1 MTDLEGRF
9 EQLER
14 RVEQLET
21 LLRQLLA
28 RTPGV
33 PRVELAPERPRLQPV
48 AAPEPHATEPAPPQ
62 PRPEPPKPRQAA
74 PPTVTPWFEDL
85 KEEPA
90 LDLEEWIGKR
100 GLLIIGIVA
109 LLATGVFFLEYAIQ
123 HQWIPPLVRS
133 LASVVAGVGVASWGH
148 RLITR
153 GMRKYG
159 GPVMGAGGGLI
170 YLGIWAAAGP
180 FELVDRRVGIIA
192 LAVVATVFALLAQRY
207 EIEGLAI
214 SALLGAFGAPLAL
227 RTPTPNPQLFLG
239 YTEVVGIGGA
249 IVAYAM
255 EWRRTMFIAAL
266 GYMGLAALTLS
277 LDDPTVLVRGV
288 GLSFLIVGAVMGA
301 EVSRRRPIW
310 LEVRVIT
317 ALGAWILLTTG
328 MPDPQDAADAVR
340 WPALAAMTLI
350 CSVLFAGLRKTEAF
364 SKERDQRLDE
374 VLLYLLTPVALF
386 GFALGFAPSPLAH
399 LRAAVPVVIG
409 VPYLV
414 DGWKHRRAHALL
426 VGLSLWAVANGIQF
440 DPVGAAVGWAA
451 LAAAAAGAH
460 ALGRRPGLQ
469 AATVGLYAL
478 GAVALFVYALPG
490 RASPRDAFADSW
502 AIGLWTVLAAGAV
515 VIWCWRSY
523 EGDAM
528 VPRRVMWWMS
538 GITLFAGVS
547 VNILMLF
554 RGATG
559 VASGSA
565 LLAVWWMVFAAG
577 LAGAYARWKHVPLLP
592 TALGVYVLGVGALFS
607 YGLVERVAQG
617 AAFFD
622 PWALSLYVA
631 LVIAVLMVN
640 WWTAEEE
647 REIEARHVVWWIFG
661 AALLAGG
668 SLNIER
674 FFSGHSGSPLAADLA
689 LSVWWLVFAAGAVA
703 IGFRRNAKAVR
714 SAGLVVALA
723 GTAKVLFYDL
733 SNLEALYRI
742 GAFFA
747 LALIALGVAYAYH
760 KNKSVEVNRQGQT
773 SR

>member
-28 RTPGV
+28 RTRGV
-33 PRVELAPERPRLQPV
+33 PRVEFAPERPRV
-48 AAPEPHATEPAPPQ
+48 HAAPVVDHQSEAPEPAPP
-62 PRPEPPKPRQAA
+62 PRRAPSVPAQTA
-74 PPTVTPWFEDL
+74 PPTPTPLFEQV

-100 GLLIIGIVA
+100 GLLIVGIVA

-133 LASVVAGVGVASWGH
+133 LASIAAGVGVVVWGH
-148 RLITR
+148 RLIAQ

-180 FELVDRRVGIIA
+180 FDLVDRRVGIIA
-192 LAVVATVFALLAQRY
+192 LAVVATVFALLAQGY

-266 GYMGLAALTLS
+266 GFMGLAALTLS
-277 LDDPTVLVRGV
+277 LDDPTVLVGGV

-301 EVSRRRPIW
+301 EVSRRRQVW
-310 LEVRVIT
+310 WEVRVIT
-317 ALGAWILLTTG
+317 ALGAWILITTG
-328 MPDPQDAADAVR
+328 MPDPKDAADAVR

-350 CSVLFAGLRKTEAF
+350 CAVLFTSLRSTKAF
-364 SKERDQRLDE
+364 KREGGQRLDE
-374 VLLYLLTPVALF
+374 ALLYLLTPVVLL

-399 LRAAVPVVIG
+399 LTAAVPVVIG

-414 DGWKHRRAHALL
+414 DGWAHRRAHALL

-451 LAAAAAGAH
+451 LAAVAAGAH

-469 AATVGLYAL
+469 TAAVGLYAL
-478 GAVALFVYALPG
+478 GAAALFVYALPG
-490 RASPRDAFADSW
+490 RASPQDAFVDSW
-502 AIGLWTVLAAGAV
+502 ALGLWGVLAAGAL

-523 EGDAM
+523 EGEAM
-528 VPRRVMWWMS
+528 VPRRVTWWI
-538 GITLFAGVS
+538 GGATLFAGVS
-547 VNILMLF
+547 VNILMYF
-554 RGATG
+554 GGATG
-559 VASGSA
+559 AASGSA

-577 LAGAYARWKHVPLLP
+577 LAGAYARWKHVPVLP

-617 AAFFD
+617 SAFFD
-622 PWALSLYVA
+622 SWALSSYAA
-631 LVIAVLMVN
+631 LVIGFLMVH
-640 WWTAEEE
+640 WWGTDEE
-647 REIEARHVVWWIFG
+647 REIEARHVVWWLFG

-674 FFSGHSGSPLAADLA
+674 FFRGHSGSTLAADLA

-703 IGFRRNAKAVR
+703 IGFRRDAKAVR
-714 SAGLVVALA
+714 SAGLVVALV

-742 GAFFA
+742 GAFFV
-747 LALIALGVAYAYH
+747 LAVIALGVAFAYH
-760 KNKSVEVNRQGQT
+760 KQKNVEA
-773 SR
+773 